1 MPDQE
6 YNMPKIITL
15 LSWPARLFVVAAFV
29 VCPCSL
35 AAQELRP
42 ARPPACEAADDRVEV
57 LLVGSYHMRNPG
69 RDGFNLEADDVR
81 TPRRQAEI
89 ATLTEQLAA
98 FRPTKVAVE
107 KRWQDSTTL
116 ARYNAYR
123 RGEHELNRDETEQI
137 GFRLAKEMGH
147 ETIYPIDVV
156 MTLNDEALGPL
167 IAANPAFQEK
177 MQGVEEFGSGM
188 MQLMGEWLAK
198 GTIGEM
204 LYNMNRP
211 EYIRLAHDPYV
222 EYFVPIAEGD
232 NYAGADMVATWY
244 QRNLRI
250 FANLTRITDSPDDRI
265 FVIYG
270 SGHVPP
276 LHDLVV
282 AHPGYC
288 VVDPMPYLR

>member
-1 MPDQE
+1 MPHKE
-6 YNMPKIITL
+6 YYMPKIFRL
-15 LSWPARLFVVAAFV
+15 LPLPSVVLVAAASV
-29 VCPCSL
+29 ICTHTL

-42 ARPPACEAADDRVEV
+42 ARPPACESADDRVEV
-57 LLVGSYHMRNPG
+57 LFVGSYHMRNPG
-69 RDGFNLEADDVR
+69 MDRFNVDADDVR
-81 TPRRQAEI
+81 TPTRQGEI
-89 ATLTEQLAA
+89 EALVEQLAT
-98 FRPTKVAVE
+98 FSPTKVAVE

-116 ARYNAYR
+116 AQYQAYR
-123 RGEHELNRDETEQI
+123 RGDHELTPDETEQI
-137 GFRLAKEMGH
+137 GFRLAQKMGH
-147 ETIYPIDVV
+147 EAVYPIDIV
-156 MTLNDEALGPL
+156 MMLDDEALGPL
-167 IAANPAFQEK
+167 VAANPDFQRK
-177 MQGVEEFGSGM
+177 MQGVNEFGTEM
-188 MQLMGEWLAK
+188 MRIMAQWLTE

-222 EYFVPIAEGD
+222 EYFVPIADGD

-250 FANLTRITDSPDDRI
+250 FANLTRITESPDDRI

-270 SGHVPP
+270 SAHVPP

-288 VVDPMPYLR
+288 VVDPLPYLR